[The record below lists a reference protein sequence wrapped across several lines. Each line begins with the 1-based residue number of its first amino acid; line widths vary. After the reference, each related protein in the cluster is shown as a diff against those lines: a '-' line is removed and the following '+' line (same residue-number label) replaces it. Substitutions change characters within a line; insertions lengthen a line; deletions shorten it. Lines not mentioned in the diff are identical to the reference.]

1 MKDIDEHSS
10 PLSSSQAQ
18 KLQHQPRHCSVPCY
32 FMYACLVSA
41 SFRCQ
46 HELLLLVENTGYS
59 KNSIDCQQE
68 TADSKVFTMMIYDLG
83 FYVPAGF

>member
-1 MKDIDEHSS
+1 MKDIDEHFS
-10 PLSSSQAQ
+10 PLSGSQAQ

-68 TADSKVFTMMIYDLG
+68 TADSKVYDLG